1 MDALSSFIKDTYDL
15 SHRKFSSVE
24 LCIIASEKDPSEWPE
39 EILWPI
45 GKPPISIF
53 GHQQVA
59 MDREKSIKLIEAL
72 EWTGLCSSLGE
83 ARKAIKNKGVRVNRK
98 VVLDIG
104 MVLTKNDVLP
114 NLDVIVLERGKYNF
128 GIIEMC

>member
-1 MDALSSFIKDTYDL
+1 MTV
-15 SHRKFSSVE
+15 VE
-24 LCIIASEKDPSEWPE
+24 KCQMTSEIDPSQWSE
-39 EILWPI
+39 EVLWPLP
-45 GKPPISIF
+45 KLSISIF

-72 EWTGLCSSLGE
+72 EWTGLCPSLGE

-98 VVLDIG
+98 VVLDTS
-104 MVLTKNDVLP
+104 MVLTKNNVLP
-114 NLDVIVLERGKYNF
+114 NLDAIVLERGKYNF